1 MKTRISAIIL
11 SLFLSQAA
19 LGQKL
24 VPQGQNLPLPEDK
37 KIAITADDLNGRYV
51 VHGPLGVPL
60 GEVITIVAEAVEH
73 IGKGETEVLK
83 VISVNGKALKGPVEM
98 PYSIWPWA
106 GFKKFE
112 NRKTYQLRV
121 FQDGGFDGVPLQAM
135 KETVSVQSHGYMFS
149 TRLIVIRSLETA
161 ERVRPKQ
168 TR

>member
-11 SLFLSQAA
+11 SLFLFQAT
-19 LGQKL
+19 LGQEL
-24 VPQGQNLPLPEDK
+24 VSQGRNLPLPDDK
-37 KIAITADDLNGRYV
+37 KIAITADELNGRYV

-73 IGKGETEVLK
+73 IGKGETKVLK
-83 VISVNGKALKGPVEM
+83 VVSVNGKALKAPVEM
-98 PYSIWPWA
+98 PYSVWP

-112 NRKTYQLRV
+112 SRKTYQLRV

-135 KETVSVQSHGYMFS
+135 EETGPVQSHGYMFT
-149 TRLIVIRSLETA
+149 TRLTVIRTLDTA
-161 ERVRPKQ
+161 ERARPKQ